1 MATKKPVKSAKKVTK
16 LSKTAQPAVKNL
28 AVNAR

>member
-28 AVNAR
+28 MGRF